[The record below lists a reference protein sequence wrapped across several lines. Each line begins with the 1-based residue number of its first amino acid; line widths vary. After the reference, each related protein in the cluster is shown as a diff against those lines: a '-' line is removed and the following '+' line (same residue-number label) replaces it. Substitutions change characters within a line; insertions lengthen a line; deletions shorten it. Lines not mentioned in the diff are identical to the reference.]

1 MKTLIDNFINGDRSL
16 EPYIR
21 NYVSS
26 QARLQTVDNI
36 SGGLV
41 NGAGLG
47 EPKFEAN
54 GTEFN
59 EAWGRPQRDGP
70 ALRATALIAY
80 SQWLV
85 AQGDA
90 DTVVSNVWP
99 IIRNDLAYVGQFWNQ
114 TGFDLWEEVEGS
126 SFFTIAAQYRA
137 LVEGGILASRI
148 GKQCRACE
156 TEAPQILC
164 LLQKFWN
171 GKYLLANIN
180 ESNGRSA
187 IDANTLLGSIHVFDP
202 HAACDDKTLQ
212 PCSARALANHKV
224 VADSFRNIYGIN
236 SGIPQGSAVAL
247 GRYSE
252 DVYQGGHP
260 W

>member
-1 MKTLIDNFINGDRSL
+1 M
-16 EPYIR
+16 EPYIL

-36 SGGLV
+36 SGSLA

-54 GTEFN
+54 GTVFIG
-59 EAWGRPQRDGP
+59 AWGRPQRDGP
-70 ALRATALIAY
+70 ALRATTLIAY
-80 SQWLV
+80 SRWLIT
-85 AQGDA
+85 QGDES
-90 DTVVSNVWP
+90 TVVSDLWP
-99 IIRNDLAYVGQFWNQ
+99 VIRNDLAYVGQYWNQ

-126 SFFTIAAQYRA
+126 SFFTTAVQYRA

-148 GKQCRACE
+148 GKQCKACV
-156 TEAPQILC
+156 TQAPQILC
-164 LLQKFWN
+164 FLQKFWN

-187 IDANTLLGSIHVFDP
+187 IDANTLLGSIHVFNPDST
-202 HAACDDKTLQ
+202 CDDATLQ

-224 VADSFRNIYGIN
+224 VTDSFRKVYGVN
-236 SGIPQGSAVAL
+236 LGIPKGSAIAL
-247 GRYSE
+247 GRYAE
-252 DVYQGGHP
+252 DTYYGGNP